1 MRLLYTVMLL
11 LFVASV
17 QGQSAFAITDKGKA
31 TMTPQQISLKN
42 PWVGASF
49 SYNLAGEGTE
59 DNFLFSAKAMY
70 FLIQEAKWGLPAL
83 GAISPGSSDILAAG
97 SGYNFGLYPY
107 YLLKSGEKFDLIAHG
122 GAAYKV
128 IPGKDSIETVNQFR
142 FLAGL
147 ELTYWGDGRSKSATT
162 ISLTPVFTLNDSIDD
177 VSFFEG
183 TVIIPIGG
191 YLGLLGEIQVPFNGN
206 DVVYRAG
213 VIIRTQL

>member
-1 MRLLYTVMLL
+1 MLL

-42 PWVGASF
+42 PWVGATF
-49 SYNLAGEGTE
+49 SYNLAGEGLE

-70 FLIQEAKWGLPAL
+70 FLIQEEKWGLPAL
-83 GAISPGSSDILAAG
+83 GSLSPGSTDALAAA

-107 YLLKSGEKFDLIAHG
+107 YLITSGEKYDIIAHG
-122 GAAYKV
+122 GAAYKI
-128 IPGKDSIETVNQFR
+128 IPGDSTTAAVNQFR
-142 FLAGL
+142 FLAGV

-177 VSFFEG
+177 VSFLEG

-213 VIIRTQL
+213 IIIRTQL